1 MNFHYYPLV
10 SNYNYTDYQN
20 HIPILIKNHHS
31 LQIWSN
37 KTWQPL
43 KTLQGHDGKIMSVD
57 ISPDAQYIA
66 TTSYDRTFK
75 LWANE

>member
-1 MNFHYYPLV
+1 MISLILN
-10 SNYNYTDYQN
+10 NKQN
-20 HIPILIKNHHS
+20 NKS
-31 LQIWSN
+31 LKFSFQIWSN